1 MKPFFPLCLGLALAV
16 VVELPP
22 AMAQENSEISAS
34 DAARKVNISGRQR
47 MLSQRMAKAAC
58 LMAKDISFASSF
70 DQLTQAY
77 SLYDRSNTG
86 LRTGDDGMGLLQE
99 QSPKVLDA
107 LAAVDEPWSVYQGIV
122 ETGIDNG
129 AIESAQLETLD
140 EASLNVLKY
149 MNIAVFKTARAY
161 ASISPDLP
169 LGLTITVDVAGR
181 QRMLTQKAVKEACM
195 MSIAGEPLVYADQLA
210 ETIELFDLSLKAL
223 RDGHDEV
230 GVIAAPTRAIDRKLN
245 EVSELWKPLKSL
257 LDRAA
262 RGEVLSDRDLSRAA
276 RLSEPLLSTMNE
288 AVGMYES

>member
-22 AMAQENSEISAS
+22 AMAQENSEISAG